1 MDFGFF
7 LGIALVLLIIGS
19 MFNGNSIDMDKL
31 KKLAKKFDDDLN
43 NEFVKRDKKIEEL
56 ENKIKTLENMILNN
70 KGVTND

>member
-1 MDFGFF
+1 MDFSFF
-7 LGIALVLLIIGS
+7 LGIALVLFIIGN
-19 MFNGNSIDMDKL
+19 MFNGSSIDMDKL
-31 KKLAKKFDDDLN
+31 KKLAKKVDDDLN